1 MHYEGG
7 IASFVE
13 YLNRGTVGVHPVIF
27 LSGDRSYEQSTGDG
41 IVTTDVHI
49 EVALQYNDGY
59 NESVYSF
66 ANNVNTIEGG
76 AHLTGFRNALT
87 RGLNKWIV
95 GSHEREGS
103 GHRHRRGRA
112 RGSRGGRLA

>member
-1 MHYEGG
+1 M
-7 IASFVE
+7 
-13 YLNRGTVGVHPVIF
+13 IF

-41 IVTTDVHI
+41 MVTTDVHI
-49 EVALQYNDGY
+49 EIALQYNDGY

-87 RGLNKWIV
+87 RALNRWI
-95 GSHEREGS
+95 S
-103 GHRHRRGRA
+103 GT
-112 RGSRGGRLA
+112 